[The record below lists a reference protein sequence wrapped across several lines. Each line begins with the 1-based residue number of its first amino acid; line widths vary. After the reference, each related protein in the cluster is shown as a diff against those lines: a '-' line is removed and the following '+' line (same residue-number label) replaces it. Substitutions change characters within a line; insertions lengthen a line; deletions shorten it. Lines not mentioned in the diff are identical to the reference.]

1 MYARYESILSRV
13 TKGRTSRNGMQTLFL
28 LCSSSGRSLFVVIKS
43 FGKTS
48 AWNCLSASQPLLFS
62 VQPTVWAEELAQAG
76 DDKWVD
82 SWLGFLTK
90 NPSSTKDA
98 IKLLRDAF
106 GIAASSQV
114 QSSRPTAAHLHGAPN
129 RAANGD
135 LQPDGAEGPQQHD
148 QTDPIARALK
158 VVSAAPEE
166 VVDDLQEHCGDCG
179 GEGF

>member
-1 MYARYESILSRV
+1 MLYVRYDSMLSSDER
-13 TKGRTSRNGMQTLFL
+13 KKIEK
-28 LCSSSGRSLFVVIKS
+28 SLFI
-43 FGKTS
+43 FGKNFVCS
-48 AWNCLSASQPLLFS
+48 NQVIPENLSLELFFS
-62 VQPTVWAEELAQAG
+62 VPTAFVFCSADRLRAEELAQAG

-106 GIAASSQV
+106 GIASSSQV
-114 QSSRPTAAHLHGAPN
+114 QSSRPTAAHVHGVPSE
-129 RAANGD
+129 AANGD
-135 LQPDGAEGPQQHD
+135 LQPDGANGPQQHDQND
-148 QTDPIARALK
+148 QTDPIARAFK

-166 VVDDLQEHCGDCG
+166 VVDDEQEHCGDCG